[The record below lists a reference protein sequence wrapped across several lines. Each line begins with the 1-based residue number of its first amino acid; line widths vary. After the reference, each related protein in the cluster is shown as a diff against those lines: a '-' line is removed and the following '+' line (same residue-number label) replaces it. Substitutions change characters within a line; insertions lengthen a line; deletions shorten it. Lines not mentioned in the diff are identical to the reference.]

1 MLTNWTINEID
12 NARKAVATLLD
23 AMELDAYLFEVEPA
37 DEQWDIRLEW
47 ARGKV
52 WTRVTLS
59 AGHDKLLASLDDAGV
74 HDTLLRE
81 WLLALGVG

>member
-1 MLTNWTINEID
+1 MPTNWTINEID

-37 DEQWDIRLEW
+37 DDQWHIRLEW
-47 ARGKV
+47 AREEV

-74 HDTLLRE
+74 RDALLRE

>member
-1 MLTNWTINEID
+1 MVVPVVRD
-12 NARKAVATLLD
+12 GKARAATQ
-23 AMELDAYLFEVEPA
+23 
-37 DEQWDIRLEW
+37 QWDIRLEW
-47 ARGKV
+47 AREKV

-74 HDTLLRE
+74 RDALLRE